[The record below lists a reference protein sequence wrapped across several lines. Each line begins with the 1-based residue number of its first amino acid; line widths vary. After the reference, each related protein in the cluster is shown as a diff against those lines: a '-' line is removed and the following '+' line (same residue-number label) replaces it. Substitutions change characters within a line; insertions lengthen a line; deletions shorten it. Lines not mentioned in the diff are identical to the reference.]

1 MAELPLDAVATHEF
15 PFTEAETA
23 FRQVDEAPAGLLHAA
38 LCYE

>member
-1 MAELPLDAVATHEF
+1 VATHEF